1 VLAGLG
7 YAIGIVAVWLTAA
20 VPESRRVSPGIVNHM
35 ANSAL
40 LDRTFVACSH
50 PIRRGI
56 LERLAGGEMTVGEA
70 TGDFGVSKPAIS
82 KHLKLLEEAGAIT
95 RVIDGRTH
103 RLRLR
108 EQPLHEAYAWMTNQ
122 RELWERKLDTVDQ
135 YLREQRER
143 QQPRQGAPQQEN
155 NPAKESR

>member
-1 VLAGLG
+1 
-7 YAIGIVAVWLTAA
+7 
-20 VPESRRVSPGIVNHM
+20 M

-40 LDRTFVACSH
+40 LDPVLDRSFAACSH

-56 LERLAGGEMTVGEA
+56 LERLSEREMTVGEA

-82 KHLKLLEEAGAIT
+82 KHLKVLEEAGAIV

-108 EQPLHEAYAWMTNQ
+108 QEPLDDAYAWMSRQ
-122 RELWERKLDTVDQ
+122 RELWERKLDTVEE
-135 YLREQRER
+135 YLREQREGR
-143 QQPRQGAPQQEN
+143 EQDGQGQAGTDRDTKI
-155 NPAKESR
+155 KETR